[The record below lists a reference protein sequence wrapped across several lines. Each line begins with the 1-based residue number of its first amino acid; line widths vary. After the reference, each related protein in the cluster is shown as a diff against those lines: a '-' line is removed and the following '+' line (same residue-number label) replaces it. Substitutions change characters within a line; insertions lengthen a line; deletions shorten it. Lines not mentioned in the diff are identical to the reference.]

1 MVKKLHLFI
10 LLLCTATT
18 FAQQKLHRADKLFE
32 GYAYTEAAK
41 LYEEYL
47 ADAKNPDGQ
56 VLIKVAESNYKIG
69 KMGAAIVWY
78 RKAISLQGDSI
89 REEYLLHYR
98 KALRVEQLY
107 DEADKLDWTWLEN
120 MGTDVLRKRF
130 TTQKQHLDSLNKNLP
145 AYKVENLAINTNK
158 ADFGTA
164 FYGDKIVY
172 ASGKDINKAHGRL
185 YSWNEQPFLTL
196 YVSDRDTTNGAF
208 VNEQKFMPKAQTSY
222 HNAAPAFSPD
232 LKTAYYSA
240 NNVTKSDRLEND
252 AKGTNNIELIKRQL
266 QEGQFIKQER
276 VQFNSKSYS
285 VGQPAVSADGKWLYF
300 VSDMPGG
307 LGETDIYVAEI
318 FSDGKL
324 GTPKNLGST
333 INTTGREMFP
343 FINDDILYFSS
354 DGHYGLGGLDVFTS
368 KRTLNNQFETPKNI
382 GKPIN
387 SNRDDFAYIVSKDGS
402 YGYLSSNRDGGKG
415 DDDIYYVT
423 RANEEPCGQLIT
435 GKVVNKKTGQPIE
448 GVAVKAQVNGLGY
461 TDTSKTDGT
470 YSITIPCG
478 TEAVV
483 EGEKPDYTKGK
494 PNEKGDIELSKYDDL
509 IVREGHVEKVA
520 INPIYFDFDKYYI
533 RPQAAAELDKVVYVM
548 QNFPKIVIKIES
560 HTDSRGNDEYNMQLS
575 DDRAKSTYSYIIAK
589 GIQPERIE
597 SVKGYGESRHI
608 NKCSNG
614 VECSE
619 EDHQL
624 NRRSDFIIV
633 KK

>member
-1 MVKKLHLFI
+1 MIKKLLLI
-10 LLLCTATT
+10 LLLLCILPA
-18 FAQQKLHRADKLFE
+18 FAQQKLHKADKLFVE
-32 GYAYTEAAK
+32 FAYTEAAK

-47 ADAKNPDGQ
+47 ADAKNPKQETITNAAD
-56 VLIKVAESNYKIG
+56 AYYNIG
-69 KMGAAIVWY
+69 KMASAVRWY
-78 RKAISLQGDSI
+78 
-89 REEYLLHYR
+89 
-98 KALRVEQLY
+98 
-107 DEADKLDWTWLEN
+107 DKLNELQKGVMDDVHFRRYILALKGDELYEKADDLLWKRLEVN
-120 MGTDVLRKRF
+120 GDEKLKKRF
-130 TTQKQHLDSLNKNLP
+130 LTQKQHLDSLNKNLP
-145 AYKVENLAINTNK
+145 VYKVENLAINTNK
-158 ADFGTA
+158 ADFGTS

-172 ASGKDINKAHGRL
+172 ASAKDSIKGHGRI

-196 YVSDRDTTNGAF
+196 YVSDRDTTNGTF
-208 VNEQKFMPKAQTSY
+208 VNEQKFLPKAQTNY

-232 LKTAYYSA
+232 LKTAYFST

-252 AKGTNNIELIKRQL
+252 AKGTNNIELIK
-266 QEGQFIKQER
+266 GQVLDGELKLPES
-276 VQFNSKSYS
+276 VPFNNKNYS
-285 VGQPAVSADGKWLYF
+285 VGQPAVSADGRWLYF

-307 LGETDIYVAEI
+307 LGETDIYVTEI

-324 GTPKNLGST
+324 GTPKNLGPT

-343 FINDDILYFSS
+343 FINDEVLYFSS

-368 KRTLNNQFETPKNI
+368 KKTGDYQFAEPQNI

-387 SNRDDFAYIVSKDGS
+387 SNLDDFAYIVSKDGAF
-402 YGYLSSNRDGGKG
+402 GYLSSNRAGGKG
-415 DDDIYYVT
+415 DDDIYYIT
-423 RANEEPCGQLIT
+423 RANNAPCGQLVT
-435 GKVVNKKTGQPIE
+435 GRVINKKTGQPIE
-448 GVAVKAQVNGLGY
+448 GVAVKAQVNGSGY
-461 TDTSKTDGT
+461 IDTSKADGT

-483 EGEKPDYTKGK
+483 EGKKPDYTIGR
-494 PNEKGDIELSKYDDL
+494 PNEKGEIELSKYDDL
-509 IVREGHVEKVA
+509 IVKDGDVEKVA

-533 RPQAAAELDKVVYVM
+533 RPQAAAELDKVVFVM
-548 QNFPKIVIKIES
+548 QNFPNIVIKIES

-589 GIQPERIE
+589 GIAPERIE
-597 SVKGYGESRHI
+597 SVKGYGESRLI

>member
-1 MVKKLHLFI
+1 MIKKLLLIFFLLF
-10 LLLCTATT
+10 TAAT
-18 FAQQKLHRADKLFE
+18 FAQQKLHKADKLFAE
-32 GYAYTEAAK
+32 FAYTEAAK

-47 ADAKNPDGQ
+47 ADAKNPKQQTITNAAD
-56 VLIKVAESNYKIG
+56 AYYNIG
-69 KMGAAIVWY
+69 KMASALRWYERFFSLQAIVY
-78 RKAISLQGDSI
+78 KPNVFD
-89 REEYLLHYR
+89 HYIL
-98 KALRVEQLY
+98 ALRSEENY
-107 DEADKLDWTWLEN
+107 EKADELLLKHLNDKESADLI
-120 MGTDVLRKRF
+120 KRF
-130 TTQKQHLDSLNKNLP
+130 LTQKQHLDSLNKNLS

-158 ADFGTA
+158 ADFGTS

-172 ASGKDINKAHGRL
+172 ASGKDSIKGHGRT

-196 YVSDRDTTNGAF
+196 YVSDRDTTTGAF
-208 VNEQKFMPKAQTSY
+208 VNEQKFLPKAQTNY
-222 HNAAPAFSPD
+222 HNAAPAFSPN

-252 AKGTNNIELIKRQL
+252 AKGTNNIELIK
-266 QEGQFIKQER
+266 GQ
-276 VQFNSKSYS
+276 VQDGELTLPESVPFNNKNYS

-307 LGETDIYVAEI
+307 FGDTDIYATEI

-324 GTPKNLGST
+324 GIPKNLGPT

-343 FINDDILYFSS
+343 FINDEVLYFSS
-354 DGHYGLGGLDVFTS
+354 DGHYGLGGLDVFAS
-368 KRTLNNQFETPKNI
+368 KKTGDNQFAEPKNM

-387 SNRDDFAYIVSKDGS
+387 SNLDDFGYIVSKDGAF
-402 YGYLSSNRDGGKG
+402 GYLSSNRAGGKG
-415 DDDIYYVT
+415 DDDIYYVG
-423 RANEEPCGQLIT
+423 RANNAPCGQLIT
-435 GKVVNKKTGQPIE
+435 GRVINKKTGLPIE
-448 GVAVKAQVNGLGY
+448 GVSVKAQVNGSGY
-461 TDTSKTDGT
+461 ADTSKTDGT

-483 EGEKPDYTKGK
+483 EGKKPDYTTGK
-494 PNEKGDIELSKYDDL
+494 PNEKGEIELSKYDDL
-509 IVREGHVEKVA
+509 IVKDGDVEKVA

-548 QNFPKIVIKIES
+548 QNFPNIVIKIES
-560 HTDSRGNDEYNMQLS
+560 HTDSRGIDEYNMQLS

-589 GIQPERIE
+589 GIAPQRIE
-597 SVKGYGESRHI
+597 SVKGYGESRLI
-608 NKCSNG
+608 NKCANG

>member
-18 FAQQKLHRADKLFE
+18 FAQQKLHKANKLFE

-47 ADAKNPDGQ
+47 ADAIDPSG
-56 VLIKVAESNYKIG
+56 ITTIRAAESNYFINNFS
-69 KMGAAIVWY
+69 AAVRWY
-78 RKAISLQGDSI
+78 EKAFNLQGDTLLES
-89 REEYLLHYR
+89 YFLHYI
-98 KALRVEQLY
+98 KALRGDQQY
-107 DEADKLDWTWLEN
+107 DKADDLEWRRLEYR
-120 MGTDVLRKRF
+120 GTDALRQRF
-130 TTQKQHLDSLNKNLP
+130 TTQKRHLDSLNKNLP
-145 AYKVENLAINTNK
+145 AYKVENLAINTSK

-164 FYGDKIVY
+164 FYGDKMVY
-172 ASGKDINKAHGRL
+172 ASGKDTTKAHGRL

-196 YVSDRDTTNGAF
+196 YVSDRDTTTGAF
-208 VNEQKFMPKAQTSY
+208 VNEQKFLSDVQTSY

-252 AKGTNNIELIKRQL
+252 AKGTNNIELIKGQL
-266 QEGQFIKQER
+266 QEGEFIKEER

-300 VSDMPGG
+300 VSDMLGG
-307 LGETDIYVAEI
+307 VGETDIYVAEI

-343 FINDDILYFSS
+343 FINDEILYFSS

-368 KRTLNNQFETPKNI
+368 KKTLNNQFRTPKNI

-423 RANEEPCGQLIT
+423 RTSAEPCGQLIT

-448 GVAVKAQVNGLGY
+448 GVAVKAVVNGLGY
-461 TDTSKTDGT
+461 KDTSKTDGT

-494 PNEKGDIELSKYDDL
+494 PNDKGEIELSKYDDL
-509 IVREGHVEKVA
+509 IVKEGDVEKVA

-548 QNFPKIVIKIES
+548 QNFPNIVIKIES

>member
-1 MVKKLHLFI
+1 MIKKLLLI
-10 LLLCTATT
+10 LLLFCTAAT
-18 FAQQKLHRADKLFE
+18 FAQQKLHKADKLFAE
-32 GYAYTEAAK
+32 FAYTEAAK

-47 ADAKNPDGQ
+47 ADTKNPKQETIANTAD
-56 VLIKVAESNYKIG
+56 SYYNTG
-69 KMGAAIVWY
+69 KMASAVRWY
-78 RKAISLQGDSI
+78 DKLYELQKDAMDETRFRRYILSLRGEEHYEKADQLLW
-89 REEYLLHYR
+89 EYL
-98 KALRVEQLY
+98 
-107 DEADKLDWTWLEN
+107 DKKGSKKLKQKLI
-120 MGTDVLRKRF
+120 
-130 TTQKQHLDSLNKNLP
+130 TQKQYLDSLNKNLP
-145 AYKVENLAINTNK
+145 VYKVENLAINTNK
-158 ADFGTA
+158 ADFGTS

-172 ASGKDINKAHGRL
+172 ASGKDSIKGHGRV

-196 YVSDRDTTNGAF
+196 YVSDRDTTTGAF
-208 VNEQKFMPKAQTSY
+208 ISEQKFLPKAQTNY

-252 AKGTNNIELIKRQL
+252 AKGTNNIELIK
-266 QEGQFIKQER
+266 GQ
-276 VQFNSKSYS
+276 VQDGELTLPESVPFNNKNYS

-307 LGETDIYVAEI
+307 LGETDIYVTEI
-318 FSDGKL
+318 FSDSKL
-324 GTPKNLGST
+324 GTPKNLGPT
-333 INTTGREMFP
+333 VNTTGREMFP
-343 FINDDILYFSS
+343 YINDEVLYFSS

-368 KRTLNNQFETPKNI
+368 KKTGDTQFAEPQNI

-387 SNRDDFAYIVSKDGS
+387 SNLDDFAYIVSKDGAF
-402 YGYLSSNRDGGKG
+402 GYLSSNRAGGKG

-423 RANEEPCGQLIT
+423 HANNAPCGQLVT
-435 GKVVNKKTGQPIE
+435 GRVINKKTGQPIE
-448 GVAVKAQVNGLGY
+448 GVAVKAQVNGSGY
-461 TDTSKTDGT
+461 TDTSKADGT
-470 YSITIPCG
+470 YIITIPCG

-483 EGEKPDYTKGK
+483 EGKKPYYTTGK
-494 PNEKGDIELSKYDDL
+494 PNEKGEIVLSKYDDL
-509 IVREGHVEKVA
+509 VVKEGDVEKVA

-533 RPQAAAELDKVVYVM
+533 RPQAAAELDKVVFVM
-548 QNFPKIVIKIES
+548 QNFPDIVIKIES

-589 GIQPERIE
+589 GIAPERIE
-597 SVKGYGESRHI
+597 SVKGYGESRLI

-614 VECSE
+614 AECSE